1 MKSKNTLSKS
11 IKQFLQKF
19 HNNVTVL
26 NGSKIFAGFMIIVL
40 QISSR
45 FVTIKLSKTMES
57 YLKYTFSKQ
66 ILIFAI
72 AWMGTRD
79 IYIALAITLLFS
91 LIMDGFFNEDSCL
104 CLMPKS
110 FENYHIQ
117 LAEEKEEEEGNNDI
131 TKNIPGMPPSNTS
144 KKEGF
149 TKKTSDKTTEK
160 TKIIQEEDV
169 KKAME
174 TLAEAKKQYTWKSD
188 QEPFYKN

>member
-1 MKSKNTLSKS
+1 MKSKNTMNRS
-11 IKQFLQKF
+11 IKQFFQNL
-19 HNNVTVL
+19 HNNVTML

-79 IYIALAITLLFS
+79 IYIALAITILFS
-91 LIMDGFFNEDSCL
+91 LIMDGFCNEDSSL
-104 CLMPKS
+104 CILPGS
-110 FENYHIQ
+110 FKNYHIQ
-117 LAEEKEEEEGNNDI
+117 LAEEMEDEEGNDI

-144 KKEGF
+144 NKEGF
-149 TKKTSDKTTEK
+149 TKKTSDKSEK
-160 TKIIQEEDV
+160 TKIIQEKDI
-169 KKAME
+169 KNAIE
-174 TLAEAKKQYTWKSD
+174 TLSEAKKQYTWKSD
-188 QEPFYKN
+188 QEPFYKT